1 MADQQWKAGEK
12 EAVMQLM
19 YGISVAQ
26 LTSSVFSND
35 LCMDLHAL
43 NASYQEGKGELK
55 RGLAHE
61 TSIVVLVEIQET
73 RRF

>member
-1 MADQQWKAGEK
+1 MANQQWKAGEK

-19 YGISVAQ
+19 CGISAAQ
-26 LTSSVFSND
+26 LTSSVFSNY

-43 NASYQEGKGELK
+43 NVSYQEGKKGTQ
-55 RGLAHE
+55 RGLEHE

-73 RRF
+73 RRC